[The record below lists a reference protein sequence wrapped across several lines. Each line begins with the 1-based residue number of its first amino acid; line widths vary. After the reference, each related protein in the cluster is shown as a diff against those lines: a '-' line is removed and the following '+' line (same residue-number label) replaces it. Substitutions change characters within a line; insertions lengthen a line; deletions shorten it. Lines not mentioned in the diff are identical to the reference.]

1 MILKHKKALILSSL
15 AILLPIPVWAL
26 LRSRMPD
33 PLNMSWFFW
42 GGPLIMLAFHWLC
55 VLFTVLDPGNRGRNK
70 KITALVLW
78 IIPLINTLSYF
89 GLYALNL
96 GLEFSPV
103 ACTMV
108 PMGILLAVIGN
119 YMPKTRMN
127 STVGIKIPTTYSS
140 EENWNATHRF
150 AGKLWVTGGV
160 LLIPLGFVPHGWAV
174 ALMFADLMVITLVP
188 MAYSWRYYKKEL
200 AAADLLAAADAG
212 TIVDY
217 LHNSH
222 AFYLDRELA
231 ALESNLSLMVEPC
244 DELQKKI
251 VGKFFAS
258 YKAQVQRHF
267 NYEESVVFPYVRAL
281 KTGECQEGYSIE
293 QFEENHS
300 NIDETLN
307 DLKNIVMKYLPD
319 TCDTVVRNEVLYRIY
334 RLEEDLLKHTII
346 EDTVLI
352 PVVNRMETL

>member
-127 STVGIKIPTTYSS
+127 ATMGIKIPTTYSS

-150 AGKLWVTGGV
+150 AGKLWVIGGV
-160 LLIPLGFVPHGWAV
+160 LLIPLGFVSHGWAV
-174 ALMFADLMVITLVP
+174 ALMFVDLLVMTLVP
-188 MAYSWRYYKKEL
+188 MIYSWRYYKMEKAQGKEL
-200 AAADLLAAADAG
+200 NQRKQITDPKLRKFSAVFLAVFFLFIGIVLFRGEITYEFREDSLYVASSMYTDYVLDYDAIDTLEYREGNVPGLRVGGFGSFRLLMGFFENEEFGTYTRYTYYKPEACVVLTAG
-212 TIVDY
+212 
-217 LHNSH
+217 
-222 AFYLDRELA
+222 DR
-231 ALESNLSLMVEPC
+231 
-244 DELQKKI
+244 
-251 VGKFFAS
+251 
-258 YKAQVQRHF
+258 
-267 NYEESVVFPYVRAL
+267 
-281 KTGECQEGYSIE
+281 
-293 QFEENHS
+293 
-300 NIDETLN
+300 
-307 DLKNIVMKYLPD
+307 
-319 TCDTVVRNEVLYRIY
+319 TVVLSAETAEETSALYQTL
-334 RLEEDLLKHTII
+334 LEKTE
-346 EDTVLI
+346 
-352 PVVNRMETL
+352 